1 MSQQSIIKG
10 IITVTTTL
18 LVLMF
23 SYSNTFCQVTKEWET
38 ESVFLAPESVV
49 YDSLN
54 NCLYVSNFND
64 KGGFRKKD
72 DNLYNEC
79 ISKLSMNGD
88 IEELRWIDGLLG
100 PTGLAI
106 YNNNLFIVERNALC
120 IASINKA
127 KIEKRIF
134 IDEAG
139 LPNDIAID
147 KNGIAYISDS
157 NNNCIYRIKN
167 GSCEIWYSDSLLN
180 TTNGLYL
187 DNDILYAGNRGNA
200 NLISISL
207 TDKTTKIIAK
217 NISDN
222 IDGIKKI
229 KDSFLLSW
237 RTELYSF
244 EPDNTQNVLYQPD
257 VEKDFLADFEYIP
270 QVHLIIIPTLLTNKI
285 IALKYI
291 P

>member
-1 MSQQSIIKG
+1 MSHQSFIKE
-10 IITVTTTL
+10 IITVFTTL
-18 LVLMF
+18 LILMLY
-23 SYSNTFCQVTKEWET
+23 YSNTYCQVTKEWET

-64 KGGFRKKD
+64 QGGFRQKD

-88 IEELRWIDGLLG
+88 IEDLRWIDTLLG

-120 IASINKA
+120 IASIDKA
-127 KIEKRIF
+127 KIKKRIF

-157 NNNCIYRIKN
+157 NNNCIYKVEN
-167 GSCEIWYSDSLLN
+167 GSYEIWYSDSLLN
-180 TTNGLYL
+180 TTNGLYI

-237 RTELYSF
+237 RTELYSI
-244 EPDNTQNVLYQPD
+244 EPDNAKNVLYQPN